1 VPVLTLSAV
10 LVLAPS
16 AQAQEEDGPDPFW
29 DAFRDAAAF
38 AAALFDRFVPGA
50 TGHGALP
57 AAPAS
62 PTRPPSGQKPETLDG
77 RHPARADAGAQV
89 DALLNSAGLVP
100 AATPEV
106 ARRPDGTSDLHGR
119 FPPGALT
126 DPVDE
131 WLQRCT
137 TGLSQPVPPG
147 CTDVIRDE
155 RPLGELAEQ
164 GKVLRPPGPCDLDPG
179 TCGGGIRRPGGQ
191 AGCLTDP
198 SRCPSMMT
206 VSGWLGGSMAQLDQL
221 WGRRPGP
228 EPVVGDAR
236 PFQLPELTD
245 PDLFGRGCGSLC

>member
-1 VPVLTLSAV
+1 MVPVLTLSAV

-16 AQAQEEDGPDPFW
+16 TQAQEEDGRDRFW
-29 DAFRDAAAF
+29 DAFRDATAF

-50 TGHGALP
+50 TEPPVLP

-62 PTRPPSGQKPETLDG
+62 PAHPPSGRKPETLDG
-77 RHPARADAGAQV
+77 TQPAPADASAQV

-106 ARRPDGTSDLHGR
+106 AR

-131 WLQRCT
+131 WLQRCP
-137 TGLSQPVPPG
+137 TGLGQPVPPG

-164 GKVLRPPGPCDLDPG
+164 GRVLRPPGPCDLDPG
-179 TCGGGIRRPGGQ
+179 TCGGAIRRPGGQ
-191 AGCLTDP
+191 ADCLTDP

-206 VSGWLGGSMAQLDQL
+206 VSGWLGRSMAQLDQL

-228 EPVVGDAR
+228 KPVVGGTQ